1 MDRAFRLAGL
11 LRLRRLEQDL
21 AAARLAASNVALRVA
36 DAHRGSAQ
44 AAFAGSSLSDG
55 DHRAWAAAVASR
67 ASLGVL
73 LFEAT
78 ACAGGAR
85 ERAQVSTGQWSAARS
100 RSIGLEKLQDKH
112 DVLVQYEDGRQERLV
127 LDEVALRGA
136 RGGPRQDAPER
147 AR

>member
-1 MDRAFRLAGL
+1 MERAFRLAGL

-21 AAARLAASNVALRVA
+21 AAARLAASNVALRAA

-44 AAFAGSSLSDG
+44 AAFAGSSLRGG
-55 DHRAWAAAVASR
+55 DRLAWAAAVASR

-78 ACAGGAR
+78 AFAGEAR
-85 ERAQVSTGQWSAARS
+85 DLAQVSTGQWSAARS
-100 RSIGLEKLQDKH
+100 RSIGLEKLEDKH
-112 DVLVQYEDGRQERLV
+112 CVLVRYEDDRQERLV

-136 RGGPRQDAPER
+136 RGGLHKEPPER